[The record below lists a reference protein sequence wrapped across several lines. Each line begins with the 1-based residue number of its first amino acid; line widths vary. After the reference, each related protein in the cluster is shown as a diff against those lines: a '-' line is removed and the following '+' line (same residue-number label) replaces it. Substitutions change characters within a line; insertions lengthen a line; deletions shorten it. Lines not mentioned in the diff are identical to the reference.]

1 MVHKSFG
8 GGHHFQKL
16 KGRIFMR
23 KLCPFVFVAF
33 LVAGCAA
40 YHHGTDL
47 SSLEQ
52 TPIVKGQTTEKE
64 LIARFGEPQNQTIRS
79 DGKKMLM
86 WSDAN
91 SSVPFMGIG
100 ATHVKSRTLSAMCL
114 DGVVVDFTDSSG
126 GY

>member
-1 MVHKSFG
+1 
-8 GGHHFQKL
+8 
-16 KGRIFMR
+16 MR
-23 KLCPFVFVAF
+23 KLGPFVCIAF

-47 SSLEQ
+47 SSLEKA
-52 TPIVKGQTTEKE
+52 PIVKGQTTEKE
-64 LIARFGEPQNQTIRS
+64 LIARFGEPQNQTLRPN
-79 DGKKMLM
+79 GKKMLI

-91 SSVPFMGIG
+91 SNVPFMGIG
-100 ATHVKSRTLSAMCL
+100 VTHVKSHTLSATCL